1 MIQSV
6 LSFAQAAWCEVLEQS
21 FLTLSFQDG
30 ARASIFGA
38 DNLSSLSW
46 QMLIIGFSHI
56 LPGQETVSVIIKV

>member
-38 DNLSSLSW
+38 DNLSSLTW